1 MRFLIGIPRGK
12 ISLWNLDW
20 NSMAKPRYKILIGI
34 LRRHFKTKFRDLN
47 LDQGKIPRFKISRRL
62 MSCFVAPLLH
72 LRAENLRDAGDLLAR
87 NVKFRRFDLHA
98 VERAKRGFG

>member
-1 MRFLIGIPRGK
+1 
-12 ISLWNLDW
+12 
-20 NSMAKPRYKILIGI
+20 MAKPRYKILIGI
-34 LRRHFKTKFRDLN
+34 SRRHFKTKFCDLN
-47 LDQGKIPRFKISRRL
+47 LAKDKILRFKIARRL

-87 NVKFRRFDLHA
+87 NVKFRRFDLYA